1 MQCPAPESLPAE
13 QPASLYIGSGLPG
26 HLKEL
31 DAQLLPSGRAIVAR
45 SANQTPSAASLTICV
60 AHVAIG
66 CAVPP
71 LEAGLESADPQYARI
86 GVGQPAGRRR
96 PRPELDSLMLRSP
109 IVIASHFDGSYLTG
123 IMRCA

>member
-1 MQCPAPESLPAE
+1 MPAE

-45 SANQTPSAASLTICV
+45 SANQTPSAASLAICA

-71 LEAGLESADPQYARI
+71 LEAGL
-86 GVGQPAGRRR
+86 
-96 PRPELDSLMLRSP
+96 
-109 IVIASHFDGSYLTG
+109 
-123 IMRCA
+123 